1 MDTIWSIRPSKY
13 CLLTVI
19 ERKTRYLYAKC
30 LPTRQSNVVCSEIV
44 NILKDL
50 NPKSITMDRGKEF
63 ALFEMLEKDLKCD
76 IYFSDL
82 GCPYQRGSIENA
94 NGLLRQYFPK
104 GTDFKNVSEAS
115 LRIAVEQINK
125 RPRMIFDY
133 ITSEEMLKM
142 VMAEQNCK
150 PVLNDCVRD
159 EPVN

>member
-1 MDTIWSIRPSKY
+1 MWSVRPSKY

-30 LPTRQSNVVCSEIV
+30 LPTRQSNIVCSEIV

-63 ALFEMLEKDLKCD
+63 ALFEMIESELQCD

-104 GTDFKNVSEAS
+104 GTDFKTISETS
-115 LRIAVEQINK
+115 LRKAVDQINK

-142 VMAEQNCK
+142 VMTEQNCK

>member
-1 MDTIWSIRPSKY
+1 M
-13 CLLTVI
+13 TVI

-30 LPTRQSNVVCSEIV
+30 LSTRQSNVVCSEIV

-63 ALFEMLEKDLKCD
+63 ALFEMIENELQCD
-76 IYFSDL
+76 IYFSDP
-82 GCPYQRGSIENA
+82 GCPGQRGSIENA

-104 GTDFKNVSEAS
+104 GTDFKNISEMS
-115 LRIAVEQINK
+115 LRTAVEQINN

-142 VMAEQNCK
+142 VITEQNCK
-150 PVLNDCVRD
+150 PELNDCVRN